1 MSATAV
7 AEVLRW
13 VAVASG
19 GWEGEAGRT
28 VSLPWLVPCAWSET
42 KKPFQIFS
50 DSRIRQVSNSPG
62 SAPTLLSKT
71 RHRSA
76 HGLFYRPIGSTST
89 PLLEAHLA
97 NTHTQTVENLPRS
110 FRHTNHQHTYVPR
123 APAGSEPARFLAE
136 WTRRRF
142 LGETSPPISREPDR
156 RSPRAFLR
164 SHLQFP
170 PLSKCPAVS
179 AGHASPRA
187 PSR

>member
-1 MSATAV
+1 MQLPR
-7 AEVLRW
+7 EDGRERR
-13 VAVASG
+13 G
-19 GWEGEAGRT
+19 GRFLFHGLSRARGVKRRNL
-28 VSLPWLVPCAWSET
+28 SRY
-42 KKPFQIFS
+42 FQIPEFARC
-50 DSRIRQVSNSPG
+50 RIHPVRHP
-62 SAPTLLSKT
+62 LLSKT

-97 NTHTQTVENLPRS
+97 NTHTQTVENLQGRS
-110 FRHTNHQHTYVPR
+110 GTPNTKHTYVPR

-156 RSPRAFLR
+156 RPPRPFLR

-170 PLSKCPAVS
+170 LLSKCPAVS

>member
-1 MSATAV
+1 MAYRACGSK
-7 AEVLRW
+7 
-13 VAVASG
+13 
-19 GWEGEAGRT
+19 
-28 VSLPWLVPCAWSET
+28 T
-42 KKPFQIFS
+42 KKPFQNT
-50 DSRIRQVSNSPG
+50 DSRIRQVSNSPC

-76 HGLFYRPIGSTST
+76 HGSLYRRIGSTST

-97 NTHTQTVENLPRS
+97 NTHTQTVENLQGRS
-110 FRHTNHQHTYVPR
+110 GTPNTKHTYVPR

-142 LGETSPPISREPDR
+142 LGETSPPISHEPDR

-170 PLSKCPAVS
+170 LLSKCPAVS

>member
-62 SAPTLLSKT
+62 SAPAAEQDSSSKCPRFVLSSNWE
-71 RHRSA
+71 HVDA
-76 HGLFYRPIGSTST
+76 TSRGT
-89 PLLEAHLA
+89 PREYP
-97 NTHTQTVENLPRS
+97 HTNRRKPSKS
-110 FRHTNHQHTYVPR
+110 FRHTNTKHTYVPR

-156 RSPRAFLR
+156 RSRRPFLR

-170 PLSKCPAVS
+170 LLSKCPAVS

>member
-1 MSATAV
+1 MGCSCLGMMGGRGG
-7 AEVLRW
+7 AEGFSSMACPVR
-13 VAVASG
+13 VEVVRVCG
-19 GWEGEAGRT
+19 N
-28 VSLPWLVPCAWSET
+28 ET
-42 KKPFQIFS
+42 KKPFQTGYFS

-62 SAPTLLSKT
+62 SAPTMLSKT

-76 HGLFYRPIGSTST
+76 LGLLYGPIGSTLT

-110 FRHTNHQHTYVPR
+110 FRHTKHTYTYVPR

-142 LGETSPPISREPDR
+142 LGETSLPISCEPDR
-156 RSPRAFLR
+156 RSPRPFLR

-170 PLSKCPAVS
+170 LLSKCPAVS

-187 PSR
+187 PFR

>member
-1 MSATAV
+1 MGCSCLGRMGGRGG
-7 AEVLRW
+7 AEGFSSMACPVR
-13 VAVASG
+13 
-19 GWEGEAGRT
+19 GEVKRRNL
-28 VSLPWLVPCAWSET
+28 SRY
-42 KKPFQIFS
+42 FQIPEFARC
-50 DSRIRQVSNSPG
+50 RIHPVRHP
-62 SAPTLLSKT
+62 PTLLSKT

-97 NTHTQTVENLPRS
+97 NTHTQTVENLQGRS
-110 FRHTNHQHTYVPR
+110 GTPNTKHTYVPR

-170 PLSKCPAVS
+170 LLSKCPAVS